1 MKIWMYGVMNKKK
14 NYKKTAKRT
23 IDLQISALSKLK
35 KTIGNSFNDAV
46 KIIGDCKSKCIL
58 VGVGKSGHVA
68 NLIASSL
75 NSIGASSFAL
85 QSAGDAAHG
94 DLGAISSGTNKD
106 VLILISNSGSSSEL
120 NPIISFS
127 KKYNIKLI
135 GITSKKNSTLYK
147 SSDIKILIPEVKEA
161 GDGAFVPTSS
171 LITQA
176 SIGSALVIAVM
187 QYKKHGI
194 SIFRK
199 FHPGGTLSKKLLS
212 AKDLMVKVPFISE
225 NCRMKKA
232 LKILSEKKLGML
244 VVRNKRKFTIGI
256 VVDGDVKRANQKY
269 KNLHNFKVKN
279 IMTKKPLTVDKNLL
293 AVQCLNLMNKK
304 KITSLLVHANNK
316 KNKTVGVLHIH
327 KVLENLN

>member
-1 MKIWMYGVMNKKK
+1 MFGTMNKNK
-14 NYKKTAKRT
+14 NYKKSAKKT
-23 IDLQISALSKLK
+23 IGLQISALNKLK
-35 KTIGNSFNDAV
+35 NKVGNSFNEAV
-46 KIIGDCKSKCIL
+46 KVIGNCKSKCIL
-58 VGVGKSGHVA
+58 VGVGKSGHLA

-127 KKYNIKLI
+127 KKNNIKLI

>member
-1 MKIWMYGVMNKKK
+1 MFETMNKNK
-14 NYKKTAKRT
+14 NYKKSAKKT
-23 IDLQISALSKLK
+23 IGLQISALNKLK
-35 KTIGNSFNDAV
+35 NKIGNSFNEAV
-46 KIIGDCKSKCIL
+46 KVIGNCKSKCIL
-58 VGVGKSGHVA
+58 VGVGKSGHLA

-127 KKYNIKLI
+127 KKNNIKLI

-256 VVDGDVKRANQKY
+256 VVDGDVKRASQKY